1 MGLRKDCSPAET
13 PTMWAYGSI
22 GCRTLED
29 SIRSPERI
37 RCGRMNSQLHW
48 SKRPHRSRRSLCSA
62 LLLAGI
68 TAAAAGVHAE
78 DAASRPVATK
88 HQMMKECMAKQKA
101 SDAGLSK
108 EQMKKNCKDVTQT
121 ERENAK
127 ADKKTADQTAAP
139 PRT

>member
-1 MGLRKDCSPAET
+1 
-13 PTMWAYGSI
+13 
-22 GCRTLED
+22 
-29 SIRSPERI
+29 
-37 RCGRMNSQLHW
+37 MNSQLHW